1 MQREVLMKNYYIRSG
16 NGCADYLRVL
26 SETKEG
32 YMVRIYRDMDG
43 YEKIIDDF
51 MSLSLFESCLRTGY
65 IAEMEEQKEVATA

>member
-1 MQREVLMKNYYIRSG
+1 MKNYCIRSTRDA
-16 NGCADYLRVL
+16 ADFLSVL
-26 SETKEG
+26 AENDEG
-32 YMVRIYRDMDG
+32 FMVRIYRDMDG